1 MVQVM
6 NAKRL
11 HEFIEENIE
20 HFAMFK
26 EATSHSKT
34 ELFEA
39 ENYQSIQFT
48 LSAQSTETVSMY

>member
-20 HFAMFK
+20 HFAMYK
-26 EATSHSKT
+26 DATSHSKT
-34 ELFEA
+34 QLFEA

>member
-20 HFAMFK
+20 HFAMYK
-26 EATSHSKT
+26 DATSHSKT
-34 ELFEA
+34 QLFEA

-48 LSAQSTETVSMY
+48 LSA

>member
-39 ENYQSIQFT
+39 ENYQSIQFIP
-48 LSAQSTETVSMY
+48 SA

>member
-20 HFAMFK
+20 HFAMYK
-26 EATSHSKT
+26 DATSHSKT
-34 ELFEA
+34 QLFEA
-39 ENYQSIQFT
+39 ENYQIIQFT